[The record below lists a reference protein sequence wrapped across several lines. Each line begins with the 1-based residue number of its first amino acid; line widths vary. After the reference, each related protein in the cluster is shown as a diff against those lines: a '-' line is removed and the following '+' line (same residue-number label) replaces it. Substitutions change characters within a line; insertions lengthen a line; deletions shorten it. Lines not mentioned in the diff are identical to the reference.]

1 MVHRTMMIDVYL
13 WWCTVSGAGPLF
25 PGHKTVGVQSGCCVR
40 CGEGE
45 AEEKR
50 WVMRGRVEGASTVG
64 GDGYG
69 TEERERERERE
80 RENHSGIREWV
91 LSTELIKTSPFN
103 GPLSPPTSPLLPLPN
118 TRVYITHLHP
128 CRRTVCR
135 CRRFVLVNRF

>member
-69 TEERERERERE
+69 TEERERERESQRYQGV
-80 RENHSGIREWV
+80 GIVYRANQNQ
-91 LSTELIKTSPFN
+91 PFQRTT
-103 GPLSPPTSPLLPLPN
+103 LSPYLSSPPA
-118 TRVYITHLHP
+118 T
-128 CRRTVCR
+128 
-135 CRRFVLVNRF
+135 